1 MLNKHQAKQYGLL
14 NAVDLNAKFIDKE
27 TQWLID
33 EDKQTDLDQRKYHAP
48 STLKLLNRAFSTF
61 GHSSVR

>member
-1 MLNKHQAKQYGLL
+1 MLNKHQTKQYVLL
-14 NAVDLNAKFIDKE
+14 NTAELNAKFIDTE

-48 STLKLLNRAFSTF
+48 STLKSLNRAFSTF
-61 GHSSVR
+61 GYSSVE